1 MQLYSDHYK
10 ELLKELHARQD
21 RPRGFGGKVK
31 PLGLFDTFMNKW
43 RPNTALDYGCGKGV
57 ILLDNQT
64 TYPDTT
70 WYGYDPAVPQ
80 FEKIRIDKCD
90 LVFCNDVLE
99 HIEPDYITNVL
110 QHINKLSTKYIW
122 LRIDTKPARKI
133 MKDGRNAH
141 LIQQDEDWWSEMLQH
156 NVDGFIKYTALHKK
170 AKLNGKLDI
179 AIEK

>member
-10 ELLKELHARQD
+10 EMLKELHARQD
-21 RPRGFGGKVK
+21 RPRGFGGKIK

-43 RPNTALDYGCGKGV
+43 RPKTALDYGCGKGV

-70 WYGYDPAVPQ
+70 WYGYDPAVTQ
-80 FEKIRIDKCD
+80 FEKIIVDKCD

-99 HIEPDYITNVL
+99 HIEPQYIKQVL
-110 QHINKLSTKYIW
+110 QDIDNYAKEYVW
-122 LRIDTKPARKI
+122 LRIDTKPARKQLS
-133 MKDGRNAH
+133 DGRNAH
-141 LIQQDEDWWSEMLQH
+141 LIIEDKDWWMTKIQNEIGGHIVYSDV
-156 NVDGFIKYTALHKK
+156 NKK
-170 AKLNGKLDI
+170 GKLDI